1 MAIFSGKVVSATF
14 ADFPTNTLIEVLYQE
29 EDVVTAYVLE
39 VDFTQ
44 SDFNDLLQDITLE
57 EIEAATQTIVKA
69 EANIFNRAINE
80 EIERRWTL
88 ESEKIKEAY
97 MEVEGYREKTFMEV
111 EGYREKT
118 LKEAQDE
125 IRKIYAEVDKY
136 AENEKAKKLTE
147 VDKYAENEKAKKL
160 TEVEEERAIRLKT
173 LQEKYN
179 LVSSSENITPKD
191 LLNKIESWNNDTD
204 FVFNTKIAILEDPII
219 SKTKDKELKLSIR
232 KAKSVFELLSIYS
245 TRKLDQKD

>member
-69 EANIFNRAINE
+69 EANIFNSAVNE
-80 EIERRWTL
+80 EVDRRWAL

-97 MEVEGYREKTFMEV
+97 GEVEGYK
-111 EGYREKT
+111 EKT
-118 LKEAQDE
+118 LKEVQSEIQFVYNQADRYADE
-125 IRKIYAEVDKY
+125 
-136 AENEKAKKLTE
+136 EKK
-147 VDKYAENEKAKKL
+147 KKL
-160 TEVEEERAIRLKT
+160 TEVEQERLQKLKE

-179 LVSSSENITPKD
+179 LVSSSENLTPKD

-204 FVFNTKIAILEDPII
+204 FLFNTKIAILEDPII
-219 SKTKDKELKLSIR
+219 SKSKDKELKLSIR

-245 TRKLDQKD
+245 VRKLDQKD

>member
-29 EDVVTAYVLE
+29 EDGVTAYVLE

-69 EANIFNRAINE
+69 EANIFNSAVNE
-80 EIERRWTL
+80 EVERRWAL
-88 ESEKIKEAY
+88 ESEKIKAAY
-97 MEVEGYREKTFMEV
+97 NQ
-111 EGYREKT
+111 
-118 LKEAQDE
+118 LDE
-125 IRKIYAEVDKY
+125 YAEDQ
-136 AENEKAKKLTE
+136 KL
-147 VDKYAENEKAKKL
+147 KKL
-160 TEVEEERAIRLKT
+160 TEVEQERADALKS

-191 LLNKIESWNNDTD
+191 LLNKIEHWNNDTD
-204 FVFNTKIAILEDPII
+204 FLFNTKIAILEDPII
-219 SKTKDKELKLSIR
+219 SKSKDKELKLSIR

-245 TRKLDQKD
+245 ARKLDQKD

>member
-14 ADFPTNTLIEVLYQE
+14 LDFPTNTLIEVLYQE
-29 EDVVTAYVLE
+29 ENGLVPYAIE

-69 EANIFNRAINE
+69 EAYTFNRAINE
-80 EIERRWTL
+80 EIDRRCNEEIENRWAK

-97 MEVEGYREKTFMEV
+97 NQLDEYAEDQKLKKLSEVE
-111 EGYREKT
+111 
-118 LKEAQDE
+118 Q
-125 IRKIYAEVDKY
+125 
-136 AENEKAKKLTE
+136 
-147 VDKYAENEKAKKL
+147 
-160 TEVEEERAIRLKT
+160 ERADALKS

-191 LLNKIESWNNDTD
+191 LLNKIESWNDDTD
-204 FVFNTKIAILEDPII
+204 FLFNTKIAILEDPII
-219 SKTKDKELKLSIR
+219 SKSRDKELKLSIR
-232 KAKSVFELLSIYS
+232 KAKSVFELLGIYS
-245 TRKLDQKD
+245 VRKLDQKD

>member
-29 EDVVTAYVLE
+29 GDEVVSYVLE

-57 EIEAATQTIVKA
+57 EIEEATQTIVKA
-69 EANIFNRAINE
+69 EADIFNRAVNE
-80 EIERRWTL
+80 EIERRSSEEIERRWAK
-88 ESEKIKEAY
+88 ESKKIKEAY
-97 MEVEGYREKTFMEV
+97 NQ
-111 EGYREKT
+111 
-118 LKEAQDE
+118 LDE
-125 IRKIYAEVDKY
+125 YAEDQ
-136 AENEKAKKLTE
+136 KL
-147 VDKYAENEKAKKL
+147 KKL
-160 TEVEEERAIRLKT
+160 TEVEQERANALKS

-191 LLNKIESWNNDTD
+191 LLNKIESWNGDTD

-219 SKTKDKELKLSIR
+219 AKAKDKELKLSIR

-245 TRKLDQKD
+245 ARKLDQKD